1 VFFVLVPFQLH
12 VTIRVVSVAGLESAF
27 LSTDTATRTQ
37 YKNNKK
43 VREFNELRSTIT
55 HQPAIGTTH
64 CYRSFLFFF
73 FNSIFRPSISSII
86 AEYPHSDLLG
96 VEMIFQLLVV
106 ISDIKLFNALI

>member
-43 VREFNELRSTIT
+43 CGILMSCA
-55 HQPAIGTTH
+55 H
-64 CYRSFLFFF
+64 
-73 FNSIFRPSISSII
+73 
-86 AEYPHSDLLG
+86 LL
-96 VEMIFQLLVV
+96 
-106 ISDIKLFNALI
+106 LINLQ